1 MDPMTPPNSQ
11 ATQVAAASLGETVS
25 ASPDAP
31 HDAMRQRHAD
41 AATRLIARVLLQR
54 GVQAAVVA
62 ALVGSLSFLMMRLL
76 PGDMAF
82 RIAAGRYGYDM
93 VTAQAADAVRAELAL
108 DGPWLDSL
116 LAWWSRL
123 LHLDLGTS
131 TVTGAPVAAE
141 IAHQLGHTL
150 WLALAALMVSTLI
163 ALPLG
168 FAAGRHV
175 GGNTDRAT
183 LALSVLL
190 RALPPFVLGILL
202 VLAFA
207 VELDWL
213 PAGGHGE
220 HGSWIAPALTLGLGL
235 AATAMRVA
243 RDAMAGVVAAPYWL
257 FARTKGLSDR
267 VAMAR
272 HGVRN
277 AAVPVVAYLGVQLV
291 YLLEGVVVVETL
303 FAWPGIGHALVHAIF
318 GRDVPMI
325 QGTALTMGLL
335 FVTLNAAVDLACMA
349 IDPRLRAKVA
359 R

>member
-1 MDPMTPPNSQ
+1 MTPPNPQ
-11 ATQVAAASLGETVS
+11 ATALAATPAAASVAES
-25 ASPDAP
+25 ASAS
-31 HDAMRQRHAD
+31 HDALRRRRATP
-41 AATRLIARVLLQR
+41 AARLIARVLLQR

-108 DGPWLDSL
+108 DQPWFDGL

-150 WLALAALMVSTLI
+150 WLALAALAVSTLI

-168 FAAGRHV
+168 FAAGSRA
-175 GGNTDRAT
+175 GGHTDRIT

-190 RALPPFVLGILL
+190 RALPPFVLGMLL
-202 VLAFA
+202 VVAFA

-220 HGSWIAPALTLGLGL
+220 HGSWIAPAVTLGLGL

-243 RDAMAGVVAAPYWL
+243 RDAMAAVVAAPYWL
-257 FARTKGLSDR
+257 FARTKGLTDR

-325 QGTALTMGLL
+325 QGTALMMGLL
-335 FVTLNAAVDLACMA
+335 FVVLNAAVDLACMA
-349 IDPRLRAKVA
+349 IDPRLRARVA

>member
-1 MDPMTPPNSQ
+1 MTPPNPQ
-11 ATQVAAASLGETVS
+11 ATALAATPAAASVAES
-25 ASPDAP
+25 ASAP
-31 HDAMRQRHAD
+31 HDAVLRRRATP
-41 AATRLIARVLLQR
+41 AARLIARVLLQR

-108 DGPWLDSL
+108 DQPWFDGL

-150 WLALAALMVSTLI
+150 GLALAALAVSTLI

-168 FAAGRHV
+168 FAAGSRA
-175 GGNTDRAT
+175 GGHTDRIT

-190 RALPPFVLGILL
+190 RALPPFVLGMLL

-257 FARTKGLSDR
+257 FARTKGLTDR

-318 GRDVPMI
+318 GRDVPMT

-335 FVTLNAAVDLACMA
+335 FVVLNAAVDLACMA
-349 IDPRLRAKVA
+349 IDPRLRARAA